1 MTNGSTDEVED
12 DLPGVFPH
20 VSDEVAALGEG
31 LATHDTLVGLLA

>member
-20 VSDEVAALGEG
+20 VSDEVAALGERFTTND
-31 LATHDTLVGLLA
+31 ALVWLLT